1 MNLEWNEKIPW
12 IKHMKIVQKGIL
24 IASLILFISC
34 NPEYRLYKRVG
45 GEHLH
50 LKSANKELFWFNGV
64 HGNDPKN
71 PMFNDIKT
79 EFQQF
84 NPDVVLVE
92 GHANLV
98 NLSDEL
104 SAKKSGENVYVGFL
118 AKESGKVCMDIE
130 PSDAEVNE
138 YLIKLYGKKDV
149 LTMYLIR
156 QMVQW
161 QREKN
166 SDNEFEK
173 RVIDYL
179 TWENKNIGYFTGEI
193 TLDQVSELLMPHSN
207 LNLINNSNWI
217 DFNAK
222 EYIYFSENQISK
234 IYNDISNVRNQ
245 YLLKVIKKNLT
256 NYNKI
261 FIMMGFDHAKEVKKE
276 LFNIFGAK

>member
-1 MNLEWNEKIPW
+1 MNLEWNEKMSW

-24 IASLILFISC
+24 ITSLILFISC

-50 LKSANKELFWFNGV
+50 LKSNNKELFWFNGV

-98 NLSDEL
+98 NPSDEL

-118 AKESGKVCMDIE
+118 ATESGIVCKDIE
-130 PSDAEVNE
+130 PSDVEVNE

-173 RVIDYL
+173 QVIDYL
-179 TWENKNIGYFTGEI
+179 TWENKKIGYFTGEI
-193 TLDQVSELLMPHSN
+193 TLDQVSELLKTHSK
-207 LNLINNSNWI
+207 LSSINNSNW
-217 DFNAK
+217 DNFNAK

-245 YLLKVIKKNLT
+245 YLLKLIKKNLT

-276 LFNIFGAK
+276 LLDIFEAK